1 MRTFKLKTGGTA
13 AAVATLLLSGGVAN
27 AQNDFQ
33 WRGQIA
39 SGQTIEIKGVNGDIR
54 AMASSS
60 GDTEVTAT
68 KSLRRSNP
76 ADVRIEVVPHAGGTT
91 ICAVY
96 PDGSG
101 GSNRC
106 EPGEGGRM
114 RTRDNDTVVHFVV
127 RVPVGVKFV
136 GRTVNGEVEAN
147 SLNGDAEAHTVNGS
161 VHLSTTGIALANTVN
176 GSIDVTMGRA
186 DWPGGA
192 KFSTVNGGVTLHLPV
207 ILNAEVR
214 ASTVNGDI
222 VSDFPIT
229 VTGTVNRRHLQGTVG
244 SGGQELNLSTV
255 NGSIKLLR
263 AQ

>member
-1 MRTFKLKTGGTA
+1 MRTFFNPATGVV
-13 AAVATLLLSGGVAN
+13 VAMLLAGGIAE
-27 AQNDFQ
+27 AQTDFQ
-33 WRGQIA
+33 WRGQIG
-39 SGQTIEIKGVNGDIR
+39 SGQTIEVKGVNGDIR
-54 AMASSS
+54 AVASSS

-68 KSLRRSNP
+68 KSSRRSNP

-101 GSNRC
+101 QGSNRC

-127 RVPVGVKFV
+127 HVPVGVRFT
-136 GRTVNGEVEAN
+136 GRTVNGEIEAA
-147 SLNGDAEAHTVNGS
+147 SLNGDAEGHTVNGS
-161 VHLSTTGIALANTVN
+161 VHLSTTGFAVANTVN

-192 KFSTVNGGVTLHLPV
+192 KFSTVNGGVTLHLPA

-229 VTGTVNRRHLQGTVG
+229 VTGAVTRRSLRGTVG

-255 NGSIKLLR
+255 NGSIKLLH

>member
-1 MRTFKLKTGGTA
+1 
-13 AAVATLLLSGGVAN
+13 
-27 AQNDFQ
+27 
-33 WRGQIA
+33 
-39 SGQTIEIKGVNGDIR
+39 
-54 AMASSS
+54 
-60 GDTEVTAT
+60 
-68 KSLRRSNP
+68 
-76 ADVRIEVVPHAGGTT
+76 
-91 ICAVY
+91 
-96 PDGSG
+96 
-101 GSNRC
+101 
-106 EPGEGGRM
+106 
-114 RTRDNDTVVHFVV
+114 
-127 RVPVGVKFV
+127 
-136 GRTVNGEVEAN
+136 
-147 SLNGDAEAHTVNGS
+147 
-161 VHLSTTGIALANTVN
+161 VN

-186 DWPGGA
+186 DWPGGG